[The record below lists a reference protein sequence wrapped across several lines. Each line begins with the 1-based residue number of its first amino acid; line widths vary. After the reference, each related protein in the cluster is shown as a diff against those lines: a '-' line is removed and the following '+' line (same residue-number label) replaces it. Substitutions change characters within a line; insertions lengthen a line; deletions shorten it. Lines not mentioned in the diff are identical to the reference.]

1 MNSRNLFLHSHQ
13 CLSKATLRP
22 RSCLPPSGSSFP
34 PPCPELLALLQVTLF
49 LRVILVTLL
58 CEGLNKPPIAWVI
71 YHSYTHICP
80 RARPAPAQVNAHLH
94 VRPRHT
100 YMCTCTSSPCTRKC
114 THAHSAPAHVYARVH
129 VRPLHMYMRT
139 CTSDPGTHICTCAR
153 PALAHVYAHLHIQ
166 PRHTYM
172 HTCTSGSC
180 TRICMRAHPYIYSPF
195 AHPSRIQQ
203 QGLYPECFLSA
214 EAPQDQATLLTG
226 VTVTFLPALGLSPE
240 AGDEWNRPSF
250 SESLPSRA
258 PLSLFPSILQPP
270 LSLLC
275 LSHPS
280 LGSMTE
286 ENTGRIQHLYH
297 TPLHWPCTH
306 ICVRAHPHF
315 SSSQPLNSAPA
326 NPPINA
332 HTSHKY
338 THTYV
343 HTYAHIHTCIPPH
356 TGIHVHTHWSHTN
369 TSPRHTHPRSIPQSH
384 PAPKPGVSG
393 GVSDSGETSRGA
405 PLHPC

>member
-13 CLSKATLRP
+13 CLSKATLHP

-34 PPCPELLALLQVTLF
+34 PPCPEPLALLQVTLF
-49 LRVILVTLL
+49 LRVIPVTLL

-71 YHSYTHICP
+71 YHSYTHICT
-80 RARPAPAQVNAHLH
+80 RARPAPAQVNAHVH
-94 VRPRHT
+94 VRPRHM
-100 YMCTCTSSPCTRKC
+100 YMHKC
-114 THAHSAPAHVYARVH
+114 TLAPAQVNAYMH
-129 VRPLHMYMRT
+129 VRP
-139 CTSDPGTHICTCAR
+139 
-153 PALAHVYAHLHIQ
+153 Q
-166 PRHTYM
+166 HTYM
-172 HTCTSGSC
+172 HTCTSSPR
-180 TRICMRAHPYIYSPF
+180 TRICARARLTPAQVNAHVHVRPLHTYMHTCTSIYIFPLCSP
-195 AHPSRIQQ
+195 QQ
-203 QGLYPECFLSA
+203 NSAAGSVPRMSA
-214 EAPQDQATLLTG
+214 EAPQDPATLLTG
-226 VTVTFLPALGLSPE
+226 VTVTVLPAPGLSPE

-258 PLSLFPSILQPP
+258 PLSLCSSVLQPP

-280 LGSMTE
+280 PGSMTE
-286 ENTGRIQHLYH
+286 ESTGRIQHLH
-297 TPLHWPCTH
+297 QTPLHWPCGS
-306 ICVRAHPHF
+306 AFP
-315 SSSQPLNSAPA
+315 SSQPLNSAPA
-326 NPPINA
+326 NPPIHA

-343 HTYAHIHTCIPPH
+343 HTFAHIHTCIPPH

-369 TSPRHTHPRSIPQSH
+369 TSPRHSHPRSIPQSH

-405 PLHPC
+405 LLHPC